1 MEMIIFVIKHIC
13 MLGKDL
19 LNFCKFYKGEKECP
33 KEYEGK
39 MEGELWFSESIV
51 CGLSKDGGN
60 LETDINT
67 ETEFVSFI
75 AAHVGTWDPYGYRDT
90 IKFYLERFD
99 NQALKEHIIRAYEM

>member
-1 MEMIIFVIKHIC
+1 

-51 CGLSKDGGN
+51 CGLSNDGGN
-60 LETDINT
+60 SETDINT

-90 IKFYLERFD
+90 IKFYLDQMIFHPFSGSLVSMFPFD
-99 NQALKEHIIRAYEM
+99 WKRML